1 MVDFTALLLEEERIV
16 IVPGAMPDA
25 AAAPRPIAAVLAANL
40 LACLVDEEDLCED
53 ELLELPP
60 SVEADCLGFLDFEE
74 LEDETDFCK

>member
-25 AAAPRPIAAVLAANL
+25 AAAPRPIAAVLAAN